1 MSVAL
6 GERRGQEASP
16 MSVISLLD
24 EHTANRIAAGEVIE
38 RPASVVKELVENA
51 LDAGA
56 TRITVDLEDG
66 GKGLIRVTDNG
77 IGMSREDAV
86 LCLQRHA
93 TSKINSA
100 EDLFD
105 IHTLGFR
112 GEALPSISSVSYVEL
127 ATKNSGESAGAR
139 LKVEAGTIVDLEE
152 VGMPEGTILSVRN
165 LFFNTPAR
173 EKFLKSIQTELGH
186 IVDLIGR
193 FAISYH
199 EVSFKLTHNGQELLS
214 TAGSPDLLNAIVS
227 VYGRDVAKDVLPIEN
242 ITPTVSVK
250 GFISRPSLTRANRS
264 HQTFF
269 VNRRLVRHKILTHAL
284 DEGYRGLV
292 SQGRYPIAVI
302 LVEMPADLVDV
313 NVHPTKAEVR
323 FSRDGEIHSAV
334 TRAIRGALMS
344 GGAAPRITETVVPGP
359 APTVERQRFEV
370 PQEALLP
377 REQVDLSAFR
387 AAMTE
392 RIGKTE
398 TPLQRD
404 DPFDW
409 TARLPA
415 AAATVDTPIQ
425 AESSVAPIVDDIGEP
440 APGPISLASLQIVG
454 QARNMYIVAQCDDGI
469 VIIDQHVAHERVLF
483 DKLAAT
489 AEGKAVDM
497 QLLMIP
503 FTLHLSRREAIV
515 ASEKLDELRTI
526 GFELEPFGGD
536 SFVVRGVPSTLAQKD
551 YAQSL
556 RDIIDELVEVSV
568 TKHLLPKHEQVLI
581 TAACKMA
588 VKAGDPMSPS
598 EMSAL
603 VTELLRTSNPFTCPH
618 GRPIILSLSNWE
630 LDKKFKRPA
639 HRPGR

>member
-1 MSVAL
+1 
-6 GERRGQEASP
+6 
-16 MSVISLLD
+16 MSVIAVLD

-56 TRITVDLEDG
+56 TRIAVDLEDG

-77 IGMSREDAV
+77 VGMSREDAV

-93 TSKINSA
+93 TSKITSPD
-100 EDLFD
+100 DLFD

-127 ATKNSGESAGAR
+127 ATKNSSENAGAR

-173 EKFLKSIQTELGH
+173 EKFLKTIQTELGH

-199 EVSFKLTHNGQELLS
+199 EVSFKLSHNGQELLS

-227 VYGRDVAKDVLPIEN
+227 VYGRDVAKDVLPIEQ
-242 ITPTVSVK
+242 ITPTVTVK

-269 VNRRLVRHKILTHAL
+269 VNKRLVRHKILTHAL
-284 DEGYRGLV
+284 DEGFRGLV
-292 SQGRYPIAVI
+292 ATGRYPIAIIMVD
-302 LVEMPADLVDV
+302 MPADLVDV

-334 TRAIRGALMS
+334 TRAVRGALMS
-344 GGAAPRITETVVPGP
+344 GGAAPRITETIASGP
-359 APTVERQRFEV
+359 APSSNERPRFDV
-370 PQEALLP
+370 RQEALLP
-377 REQVDLSAFR
+377 REQVDISAFR

-392 RIGKTE
+392 RIGNAEPGK
-398 TPLQRD
+398 RD

-409 TARLPA
+409 NPDASSTPAPSASVTQIEPPSLP
-415 AAATVDTPIQ
+415 PL
-425 AESSVAPIVDDIGEP
+425 EDIGEP
-440 APGPISLASLQIVG
+440 APGPISLASLQVVG

-483 DKLAAT
+483 DKLAST

-503 FTLHLSRREAIV
+503 LTLHLSRREALV
-515 ASEKLDELRTI
+515 ASEKIVELRGI

-536 SFVVRGVPSTLAQKD
+536 SFVVRGVPSSLAQKD

-568 TKHLLPKHEQVLI
+568 TRHLLPRQEQVLI

-603 VTELLRTSNPFTCPH
+603 VSELLRTSNPFTCPH

-630 LDKKFKRPA
+630 LDKKFRRPA
-639 HRPGR
+639 RRPGR